1 MPMRR
6 TTLELLV
13 TWALALLA
21 AQVIADAQPAANIPR
36 IGILCTD
43 RCLAPPLEAYEAGE
57 AFVAGL
63 RDLGY
68 VQGQHFSF
76 ILRSAGASYDRLPDL
91 AADLVRLK
99 VDVIVAAEG
108 AAVARA
114 AKQATQTVPIVMV
127 GVPDAVELGLVE
139 SLARPGGNLTGLTL
153 PSAELATKHLELL
166 GALVPRISHVAV
178 LWNPANPEHRP
189 ALNGIEQAARAVGVP
204 LQRLE
209 LHDYREGEAV
219 FAALSP
225 QEASGLLALTDP
237 AWSMARIPLL
247 AVNQRVPTIALRRE
261 FAAAGGLMTYGPSA
275 AAMYQRAAFFVS
287 RILKGAKP
295 SDLPVEQPTK
305 YELVINLTTA
315 QALGLTMPPTLL
327 FQADEV
333 LR

>member
-1 MPMRR
+1 MMRC
-6 TTLELLV
+6 TIGLLV
-13 TWALALLA
+13 TLALGLLV
-21 AQVIADAQPAANIPR
+21 AQVSADVQPPANLPR

-57 AFVAGL
+57 AFLAGL

-76 ILRSAGASYDRLPDL
+76 IVRSAGASYDRLPDL

-99 VDVIVAAEG
+99 VDVILAAEG

-127 GVPDAVELGLVE
+127 GVPDVVELGLVE

-153 PSAELATKHLELL
+153 PLAELATKHLELL
-166 GALVPRISHVAV
+166 GAVLPRVSHVAV

-189 ALNGIEQAARAVGVP
+189 ALHAIEQAARAVGVP
-204 LQRLE
+204 LQPLE
-209 LHDYREGEAV
+209 LHDHRAGEAV
-219 FAALSP
+219 FSTRSL
-225 QEASGLLALTDP
+225 QEASGLLVLTDP

-247 AVNQRVPTIALRRE
+247 AVNHRVPTIALRRE

-287 RILKGAKP
+287 RILKGSKP
-295 SDLPVEQPTK
+295 GDLPVEQPTK
-305 YELVINLTTA
+305 FELVINLTTA
-315 QALGLTMPPTLL
+315 QALGLTMPPVLL